1 MEIAVRMSDMIS
13 HHQPWTCEV
22 AIPVRTK
29 KRLTRKETT
38 VKETLLWSSE
48 KLQGAAS
55 RLRERRGCNLRQR
68 DGERETGRQVGC
80 AGGMVGKEGGARL
93 LWDKHWP

>member
-38 VKETLLWSSE
+38 VKEMLLWSSE

-68 DGERETGRQVGC
+68 DGALKYAAVTRRKAGRLHT
-80 AGGMVGKEGGARL
+80 A
-93 LWDKHWP
+93 H